1 MTAAERRSRGS
12 GALAPFKRVH
22 YGWVVVAAGMLTI
35 FASIGFGRFALGMLL
50 PSMGV
55 SLSLTYAEMGLIS
68 TGNLVGYLVAVY
80 GVRFLVRRVGARWT
94 VTFGLILVGGS
105 MIVVGRAIGFSD
117 SLVLYTLTGLG
128 SGIANVPVMGLVSL
142 WFARQQRGK
151 AAGLMVIGNGLAIAI
166 AGLLVPAVN
175 GALGPE
181 GWRTN
186 WLILA
191 LVVLAVAL
199 VCGLILRNHPAELN
213 LVPVGAAPVAAP
225 QGAGKAAVD
234 QHVPLDRRKTRR
246 LLAHLGTIYALF
258 GGSYVIYATFI
269 VTSLVADHGY
279 TEMTAGT
286 FWIWIGAL
294 SMFSGPVFGSLSDRI
309 GRRAG
314 LAVVFSFQAT
324 SYALAAAAGS
334 AGALWLSVV
343 LFGVVAWST
352 PSIMAAAVGDYM
364 GAAHAADAFGTVTV
378 IFGIGQIVGPALA
391 GVAADHYGGFAAS
404 FWLASALAVAALCL
418 ALLLRPPLAATSTA
432 C

>member
-1 MTAAERRSRGS
+1 MAA
-12 GALAPFKRVH
+12 LKRLH
-22 YGWVVVAAGMLTI
+22 YGWVVVVAGMLTV

-80 GVRFLVRRVGARWT
+80 GVRFLVRRIGARWT
-94 VTFGLILVGGS
+94 VTGGLVLVGAS
-105 MIVVGRAIGFSD
+105 MIVVGRAIGFAD

-151 AAGLMVIGNGLAIAI
+151 AAGLMVIGNGLAIAA
-166 AGLLVPAVN
+166 AGLLVPAVSA
-175 GALGPE
+175 ALGAE
-181 GWRTN
+181 GWRTS

-191 LVVLAVAL
+191 LAVLAVAL

-213 LVPVGAAPVAAP
+213 LVPVGTAPAAATH
-225 QGAGKAAVD
+225 GAGKAALD
-234 QHVPLDRRKTRR
+234 HHAPLDSRKTRL

-286 FWIWIGAL
+286 FWVWIGAL
-294 SMFSGPVFGSLSDRI
+294 SVFSGPVFGSLSDRI

-334 AGALWLSVV
+334 PAALWLSVV

-378 IFGIGQIVGPALA
+378 IFGIGQIIGPALA
-391 GVAADHYGGFAAS
+391 GVAADHFGGFAAS
-404 FWLASALAVAALCL
+404 FWLASVLAMAAFCL
-418 ALLLRPPLAATSTA
+418 ALLLRPPLAATPAA

>member
-1 MTAAERRSRGS
+1 M
-12 GALAPFKRVH
+12 APLKRLH
-22 YGWVVVAAGMLTI
+22 YGWIVVAAGMLTV

-68 TGNLVGYLVAVY
+68 TGNLVGYLIAVY
-80 GVRFLVRRVGARWT
+80 GVRFLVRRFGARWT
-94 VTFGLILVGGS
+94 VTGGLILVGGS

-151 AAGLMVIGNGLAIAI
+151 AAGLMVIGNGLAIAV
-166 AGLLVPAVN
+166 AGLLVPAVSA
-175 GALGPE
+175 ALGPE
-181 GWRTN
+181 GWRTS

-191 LVVLAVAL
+191 LAVLAVAL
-199 VCGLILRNHPAELN
+199 VCGVILRNHPQELN
-213 LVPVGAAPVAAP
+213 LVPVGAPPSADAA
-225 QGAGKAAVD
+225 GAGKVLD
-234 QHVPLDRRKTRR
+234 QHVPLDSRKIRL
-246 LLAHLGTIYALF
+246 LLAHLGAIYALF

-269 VTSLVADHGY
+269 VSSLVADHGY

-286 FWIWIGAL
+286 FWVWIGVL
-294 SMFSGPVFGSLSDRI
+294 SVFSGPVFGSLSDRI

-343 LFGVVAWST
+343 LFGIVAWST

-391 GVAADHYGGFAAS
+391 GVAADHFGGFAAS
-404 FWLASALAVAALCL
+404 FWLASVLAMAALGL
-418 ALLLRPPLAATSTA
+418 ALLLRPPLAATPVA

>member
-1 MTAAERRSRGS
+1 MAA
-12 GALAPFKRVH
+12 LKRLH
-22 YGWVVVAAGMLTI
+22 YGWVVVVAGMLTV
-35 FASIGFGRFALGMLL
+35 FASIGFGRFALGTLL

-80 GVRFLVRRVGARWT
+80 GVRFLVRRFGARWT
-94 VTFGLILVGGS
+94 VTGGLVLVGAS
-105 MIVVGRAIGFSD
+105 MIVVGRAIGFAD

-151 AAGLMVIGNGLAIAI
+151 AAGLMVIGNGLAIAA
-166 AGLLVPAVN
+166 AGLLVPAVSA
-175 GALGPE
+175 ALGAE
-181 GWRTN
+181 GWRTS
-186 WLILA
+186 WLLLA
-191 LVVLAVAL
+191 LAVLAVAL

-213 LVPVGAAPVAAP
+213 LVPVGVAPAAGP
-225 QGAGKAAVD
+225 QGAGRGALDHHA
-234 QHVPLDRRKTRR
+234 PLDSRKTRL

-286 FWIWIGAL
+286 FWVWIGAL
-294 SMFSGPVFGSLSDRI
+294 SVFSGPVFGSLSDRI

-324 SYALAAAAGS
+324 SYALAAGAGS
-334 AGALWLSVV
+334 PAALWLSVV

-378 IFGIGQIVGPALA
+378 IFGIGQIIGPALA
-391 GVAADHYGGFAAS
+391 GVAADHFGGFAAS
-404 FWLASALAVAALCL
+404 FWLASVFAMAAFCL
-418 ALLLRPPLAATSTA
+418 ALLLRPPLAATPA
-432 C
+432 PC

>member
-1 MTAAERRSRGS
+1 MAA
-12 GALAPFKRVH
+12 LKRLH
-22 YGWVVVAAGMLTI
+22 YGWVVVVAGMLTV

-55 SLSLTYAEMGLIS
+55 SLNLTYAEMGLIS

-80 GVRFLVRRVGARWT
+80 GVRFLVRRIGARWT
-94 VTFGLILVGGS
+94 VTGGLVLVGAS
-105 MIVVGRAIGFSD
+105 MIVVGRAIGFAD

-151 AAGLMVIGNGLAIAI
+151 AAGLMVIGNGLAIAA
-166 AGLLVPAVN
+166 AGLLVPAVSA
-175 GALGPE
+175 ALGAE
-181 GWRTN
+181 GWRAS

-191 LVVLAVAL
+191 LAVLAVAL

-213 LVPVGAAPVAAP
+213 LVPVGTAPAAATH
-225 QGAGKAAVD
+225 GTGKSAVD
-234 QHVPLDRRKTRR
+234 QHAPLDRRKTRL

-286 FWIWIGAL
+286 FWVWIGAL
-294 SMFSGPVFGSLSDRI
+294 SVFSGPVFGSLSDRI

-334 AGALWLSVV
+334 PAALWLSVV
-343 LFGVVAWST
+343 LFGFVAWST

-378 IFGIGQIVGPALA
+378 IFGIGQIIGPALA
-391 GVAADHYGGFAAS
+391 GVAADHFGGFAAS
-404 FWLASALAVAALCL
+404 FWLASVLAMAALCL
-418 ALLLRPPLAATSTA
+418 ALLLRPPLAATPAA

>member
-1 MTAAERRSRGS
+1 MAA
-12 GALAPFKRVH
+12 LKRLH
-22 YGWVVVAAGMLTI
+22 YGWVVVVAGMLTV

-50 PSMGV
+50 PSMGA
-55 SLSLTYAEMGLIS
+55 SMNLTYAEMGLIS
-68 TGNLVGYLVAVY
+68 TGNLVGYLIAVY
-80 GVRFLVRRVGARWT
+80 GVRFLVRRFGARWT
-94 VTFGLILVGGS
+94 VTGGLILVGGS
-105 MIVVGRAIGFSD
+105 MIVVGRAIGFAD

-151 AAGLMVIGNGLAIAI
+151 AAGLMVIGNGLAIAV
-166 AGLLVPAVN
+166 AGLLVPAVSA
-175 GALGPE
+175 ALGPE
-181 GWRTN
+181 GWRTS

-191 LVVLAVAL
+191 LAVLAVAL
-199 VCGLILRNHPAELN
+199 VCGLILRNHPTELS
-213 LVPVGAAPVAAP
+213 LVPVGAPPSAGTA
-225 QGAGKAAVD
+225 GAGRVLD
-234 QHVPLDRRKTRR
+234 QHVPLDSRKTRL
-246 LLAHLGTIYALF
+246 LLAHLGAIYALF

-269 VTSLVADHGY
+269 VSSLVADHGY

-286 FWIWIGAL
+286 FWIWIGVL
-294 SMFSGPVFGSLSDRI
+294 SVFSGPVFGSLSDRI

-343 LFGVVAWST
+343 LFGIVAWST

-391 GVAADHYGGFAAS
+391 GVVADHFGGFAGS
-404 FWLASALAVAALCL
+404 FWLASVLAMAALGL
-418 ALLLRPPLAATSTA
+418 ALLLRPPLAATPTA

>member
-1 MTAAERRSRGS
+1 MAA
-12 GALAPFKRVH
+12 LKRLH
-22 YGWVVVAAGMLTI
+22 YGWVVVVAGMLTV

-80 GVRFLVRRVGARWT
+80 GVRFLVRRIGARWT
-94 VTFGLILVGGS
+94 VTGGLVLVGVS
-105 MIVVGRAIGFSD
+105 MIVVGRAIGFAD

-151 AAGLMVIGNGLAIAI
+151 AAGLMVIGNGLAIAA
-166 AGLLVPAVN
+166 AGLLVPAVSA
-175 GALGPE
+175 ALGAE
-181 GWRTN
+181 GWRTS

-191 LVVLAVAL
+191 LADLAVAL
-199 VCGLILRNHPAELN
+199 VCGVILRNHPAELN
-213 LVPVGAAPVAAP
+213 LVPVGTAPAADTH
-225 QGAGKAAVD
+225 GAGKAALD
-234 QHVPLDRRKTRR
+234 QHAPLDSRKTRL

-286 FWIWIGAL
+286 FWVWIGAL
-294 SMFSGPVFGSLSDRI
+294 SVFSGPVFGSLSDRI

-334 AGALWLSVV
+334 PAALWLSVV

-378 IFGIGQIVGPALA
+378 IFGIGQIIGPALA
-391 GVAADHYGGFAAS
+391 GVAADHFGGFAAS
-404 FWLASALAVAALCL
+404 FWLASVLAMAAFCL
-418 ALLLRPPLAATSTA
+418 ALLLRPPLAATPAA

>member
-1 MTAAERRSRGS
+1 MAT
-12 GALAPFKRVH
+12 LKRLH
-22 YGWVVVAAGMLTI
+22 YGWVVVIAGMLTI

-55 SLSLTYAEMGLIS
+55 SLRLTYAEMGLIS

-80 GVRFLVRRVGARWT
+80 GVRFLVRRFGARWT

-105 MIVVGRAIGFSD
+105 MIVVGRAIGFAD

-151 AAGLMVIGNGLAIAI
+151 AAGLMVIGNGLAIAV

-191 LVVLAVAL
+191 LVVMAVAV
-199 VCGLILRNHPAELN
+199 VCGVILRNHPAELN
-213 LVPVGAAPVAAP
+213 LVPVGAPPAADT
-225 QGAGKAAVD
+225 QGAANATLD
-234 QHVPLDRRKTRR
+234 QQAPLDSGKTRL
-246 LLAHLGTIYALF
+246 LLAHLGAIYALF

-286 FWIWIGAL
+286 FWVWIGVL
-294 SMFSGPVFGSLSDRI
+294 SVFSGPVFGSLSDRI

-334 AGALWLSVV
+334 TGALWLSVV

-391 GVAADHYGGFAAS
+391 GVAADHFGGFAAS
-404 FWLASALAVAALCL
+404 FWLASALAVAALGL
-418 ALLLRPPLAATSTA
+418 ALMLRPPLAATPAA